1 MTAPTPPNKTNR
13 IRSVTI
19 EGFRSLKNIQGLELP
34 QLTVLIGANGAGKS
48 TLIRFFE
55 MLSWMLKAKNLQ
67 EFVLRHGGGDDQFFM
82 GARKTPRIHAEI
94 RMDTEKGQN
103 DYRFDLTHLSAGDTV
118 MVMNEAYRFSA
129 HDIPTKAPWT
139 EIAAVGRES
148 SLLEKKH
155 KTAQT
160 IVSLLRQC
168 STYQF
173 HDTSINAAIHNRWDV
188 TESFR
193 LRSDGG
199 NLAAVL
205 LDLRNSDHKRYE
217 LIVKQIGRVL
227 PTFKDFVLEEE
238 SGKVLLRWVGR
249 QSDKVFGSHLT
260 SDGSLRLFCL
270 LTLLSLP
277 PERLL
282 CVQADAPAARL
293 WAAEQALRC
302 AEVAAVGLAAWHA
315 REPDRAVEL
324 AIGTY
329 KLNPRTTA
337 RFRRWRWRFSP
348 LVLLLT
354 FALADELA
362 QLCLHALLDGAPRP
376 LAGWYRAGWHVSI
389 ALSLGWPA
397 ALAWA
402 TWACATS
409 AKCMDS
415 CPSSRP
421 ASMSS

>member
-1 MTAPTPPNKTNR
+1 MTAITPPDKTNR

-19 EGFRSLKNIQGLELP
+19 EGFRSLKNIRNLELP

-55 MLSWMLKAKNLQ
+55 MLGWMLKAKNLQ

-82 GARKTPRIHAEI
+82 GARKTPRIHAELCLE
-94 RMDTEKGQN
+94 TASGQN
-103 DYRFDLTHLSAGDTV
+103 DYRFDLAHVSAGDTV
-118 MVMNEAYRFSA
+118 MVMNEAIRF
-129 HDIPTKAPWT
+129 APGHIQNEATWT
-139 EIAAVGRES
+139 EIDAVGKES
-148 SLLEKKH
+148 GLLDWTTKT

-205 LDLRNSDHKRYE
+205 LDLRNSDRKRYE
-217 LIVKQIGRVL
+217 LVVKQIGRVL

-238 SGKVLLRWVGR
+238 AGKVLLRWVGR

-270 LTLLSLP
+270 LTLLNLP
-277 PERLL
+277 PDRLPDVMFFDEPEL
-282 CVQADAPAARL
+282 GLHPHAITLVAEMFKRLSKKRQIFIATQSPYLVDCFELENIIVATANNGETVLRNLPREHYQRWLDEEYQLSEIWLQQATGGVAWLGDKQAVKRVGALDAGR
-293 WAAEQALRC
+293 AE
-302 AEVAAVGLAAWHA
+302 
-315 REPDRAVEL
+315 
-324 AIGTY
+324 
-329 KLNPRTTA
+329 
-337 RFRRWRWRFSP
+337 
-348 LVLLLT
+348 
-354 FALADELA
+354 
-362 QLCLHALLDGAPRP
+362 
-376 LAGWYRAGWHVSI
+376 
-389 ALSLGWPA
+389 
-397 ALAWA
+397 
-402 TWACATS
+402 
-409 AKCMDS
+409 
-415 CPSSRP
+415 
-421 ASMSS
+421 